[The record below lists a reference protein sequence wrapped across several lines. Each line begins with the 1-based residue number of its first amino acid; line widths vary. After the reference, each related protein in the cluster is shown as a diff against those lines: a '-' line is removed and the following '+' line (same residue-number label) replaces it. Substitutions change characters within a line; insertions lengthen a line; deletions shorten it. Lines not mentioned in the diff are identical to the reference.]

1 MCSLHGN
8 HRLDLHYPL
17 RYGRSGRRAGA
28 VDSRHHLDPVGV
40 RDSRA
45 RATRIPVLGRVGL
58 DRTYISLLER
68 GLRQPT
74 LGTIVKLST
83 ALEIQPEDF
92 VAELG
97 RPYKVD

>member
-1 MCSLHGN
+1 MSDSELYTASMG
-8 HRLDLHYPL
+8 RVL
-17 RYGRSGRRAGA
+17 RAQRTQRGLSQEELA
-28 VDSRHHLDPVGV
+28 H
-40 RDSRA
+40 
-45 RATRIPVLGRVGL
+45 RVGL

-74 LGTIVKLST
+74 LSTIVKISS